1 VSATGL
7 GPIWL
12 FRTFADARA
21 CPRVFSAS
29 CSTESECPSNS
40 TTNIRCVRSVI
51 LNLDTRL
58 RSAVGERESG
68 AESGEER
75 LANRSR
81 SATSLPSRRRKPA
94 AFCGII
100 GECPLVTS
108 ARFAERNGRGRG
120 GGKGPNGTRGAEQT
134 ARWSRRVAL
143 IWCATT
149 LGVYALAAEFDT
161 FSFDLSLQTCKA
173 FRAISICGPSG
184 TDYDFADIAQQSCVI

>member
-1 VSATGL
+1 MSATGL

-40 TTNIRCVRSVI
+40 ATNIRCVRSVI

-81 SATSLPSRRRKPA
+81 SATPA
-94 AFCGII
+94 AEPQTEARRSGGTLRMPARDERAICG
-100 GECPLVTS
+100 V
-108 ARFAERNGRGRG
+108 ERAWSRG
-120 GGKGPNGTRGAEQT
+120 GQGRPAARGAEQT

-149 LGVYALAAEFDT
+149 LGVYALTAEFDT
-161 FSFDLSLQTCKA
+161 FCFDLSLQTCKA
-173 FRAISICGPSG
+173 FRAISICGPSDI
-184 TDYDFADIAQQSCVI
+184 DYDFAEIAQESCVI